1 MRPATALSLAA
12 LAASIAGA
20 GALGWALIHRIEH
33 WEALPFAAL
42 AEGSV
47 LLVAASVA
55 LAWRAARASPPD
67 PVARRIVPVSSV
79 VLAAWVLVWLET
91 WSSPVQDLLAAVER
105 AALSFWFF

>member
-1 MRPATALSLAA
+1 MRTATVLSIAA

-20 GALGWALIHRIEH
+20 AVLGWALIHRIEH

-47 LLVAASVA
+47 LLVATSVG
-55 LAWRAARASPPD
+55 LAWRGARAGTPD
-67 PVARRIVPVSSV
+67 AVARRIVPVSSV
-79 VLAAWVLVWLET
+79 ILVAWVVVWLDT
-91 WSSPVQDLLAAVER
+91 GCSPVQDLLAAVER